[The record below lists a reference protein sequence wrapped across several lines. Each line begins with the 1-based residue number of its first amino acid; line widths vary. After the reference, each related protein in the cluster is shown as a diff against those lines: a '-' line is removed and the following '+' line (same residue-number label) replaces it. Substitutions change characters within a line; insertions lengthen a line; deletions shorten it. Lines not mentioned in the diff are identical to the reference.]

1 MRCERERYDMGSA
14 VGACVCG
21 GVARGGRG
29 KGRSQ
34 NGHAD
39 DVAFF
44 YLERSQARCAADW
57 LISFFFFKRE
67 LDEISTNLIATP
79 MKNENVP
86 PKFTVSCPTGGFL
99 VQKYPAFE
107 KGKNPAALFVAC

>member
-1 MRCERERYDMGSA
+1 
-14 VGACVCG
+14 
-21 GVARGGRG
+21 
-29 KGRSQ
+29 
-34 NGHAD
+34 
-39 DVAFF
+39 
-44 YLERSQARCAADW
+44 
-57 LISFFFFKRE
+57 
-67 LDEISTNLIATP
+67 